1 MTPSGGSAANLE
13 VHVTDGGALFD
24 NSGVGGGGGEDS
36 GGVRGIRVELGGGG
50 MVVCGGECMGYR
62 SGAWRGWG
70 KGEGG
75 MVVGVV
81 EGDRGGSRGSGL
93 DRGEGRGCDQWLV
106 ISHLRIKPRSTM
118 TPAAPGCRSARGAG
132 AARHD
137 KLHQYRS
144 APADVWGA
152 TPSLLHAQSRPPQPT
167 SHTTPHPILHGEST
181 SMHQPFFCKQ
191 SPCSSASYKLLPAF
205 PDNPPPALRTQ
216 SCAPTDPPPAP
227 FSLQPSHILTS
238 LLFAPHFKEDP

>member
-1 MTPSGGSAANLE
+1 
-13 VHVTDGGALFD
+13 
-24 NSGVGGGGGEDS
+24 
-36 GGVRGIRVELGGGG
+36 
-50 MVVCGGECMGYR
+50 MVVCGGECMHGYR

-70 KGEGG
+70 RGKEVWWRVWWRGIGEVAG
-75 MVVGVV
+75 
-81 EGDRGGSRGSGL
+81 GSGL

-118 TPAAPGCRSARGAG
+118 TPAAPGCRSARGAR

-144 APADVWGA
+144 APADVWGT

-167 SHTTPHPILHGEST
+167 SHTNPHPILHGEST

-191 SPCSSASYKLLPAF
+191 SPRSSASYKLLPAF
-205 PDNPPPALRTQ
+205 PDNPHLPSVHNHVP
-216 SCAPTDPPPAP
+216 SPTLLQPPPP
-227 FSLQPSHILTS
+227 CSHLTS
-238 LLFAPHFKEDP
+238 